1 MQRKT
6 LAALFMG
13 VALSA
18 ALVHAPAMAS
28 SHSEAPGT
36 SKDRLADDTDLYA
49 WVADDAP
56 DAVTIVGNWV
66 PLIEPNSGP
75 NFASFDDNATY
86 YMNVDNVGD
95 AKKHVRFEFSFATT
109 RQNQGTFLYNTGV
122 VTSLTDPDL
131 NVRQTWTLK
140 RIDVDTNQETV
151 LGSGQVAPYFVGPVS
166 MPDYTALAQSAI
178 QSLPGGY
185 KVFVGPRDDP
195 FFVDLAAV
203 FDLLSL
209 RPGDAGRD
217 RAASFNRA
225 MLRGGSRDAAT
236 AVDGVG
242 GYNVMSIVLQVP
254 KTRLTRDGAAP
265 DPARGNNVIGLWDT
279 AERARNAVINGDGT
293 MTFSGPEQ
301 QVSRLG
307 MPLVNE
313 IVIPLGKK
321 DFFNSSE
328 PANDVA
334 NFGAFVVDPE
344 PAKLLHALFGINVP
358 PAPRNDL
365 VAVFATGVPGL
376 NQPPNVAPGE
386 MLRLNMAIPPAAKP
400 NRIGVLAGDL
410 AGFPNGRRLADDVV
424 DIELR
429 VVAGVLVNGF
439 NVAPNNQ
446 LGDGVDANDMPFL
459 PHFPYVAPPQNP
471 RDHQHH
477 VVGEAKGFDFGR
489 GRGGDDDLT
498 RGTGDTV
505 APEALAQQAARA
517 PALSVLGRNPG
528 ASAALQYSL
537 ESPAR
542 VALRVFD
549 VQGRSVR
556 TLVDQEA
563 AAGMFRANWDGM
575 DDGGSALHGVF
586 FARLTANGRALETR
600 KIVIE

>member
-1 MQRKT
+1 MQRKS
-6 LAALFMG
+6 LAALF
-13 VALSA
+13 LSA
-18 ALVHAPAMAS
+18 ALLTSLLHTPAMAS

-49 WVADDAP
+49 WVAGDAP

-86 YMNVDNVGD
+86 YMNVDNIGD
-95 AKKHVRFEFSFATT
+95 SKKHVRFEFTFTTT
-109 RQNQGTFLYNTGV
+109 RQNQNTFLYNTGV

-140 RIDVDTNQETV
+140 RVNVDTNQETV
-151 LGSGQVAPYFVGPVS
+151 LGTGQVAPYFVGPVS
-166 MPDYTALAQSAI
+166 MPDYSALAQSAI
-178 QSLPGGY
+178 QSLAGGY

-195 FFVDLAAV
+195 FFVDLAAI

-209 RPGDAGRD
+209 RPRAENFSRNLRSAIDPSQRLLGLRNRD
-217 RAASFNRA
+217 
-225 MLRGGSRDAAT
+225 T

-242 GYNVMSIVLQVP
+242 GFNVMSIVLQVP
-254 KTRLTRDGAAP
+254 KTLLTKDGTAP
-265 DPARGNNVIGLWDT
+265 DPSRGNNVIGIWDT
-279 AERARNAVINGDGT
+279 AERLKNAVINGDGT

-313 IVIPLGKK
+313 VVIPLGKK

-334 NFGAFVVDPE
+334 NFGAYIVDPE
-344 PAKLLHALFGINVP
+344 AGHLLNGLFGINVP

-386 MLRLNMAIPPAAKP
+386 MLRLNMSIPPTEKP
-400 NRIGVLAGDL
+400 SRFGVLAGDL

-429 VVAGVLVNGF
+429 VVAGVLVPGF

-446 LGDGVDANDMPFL
+446 LGDGVDANDMPYL
-459 PHFPYVAPPQNP
+459 PYFPYVSPPQNP

-477 VVGEAKGFDFGR
+477 VVGGVVRER
-489 GRGGDDDLT
+489 GLGGDDLAV
-498 RGTGDTV
+498 GTADDATV
-505 APEALAQQAARA
+505 SPDALAQQAAHG
-517 PALSVLGRNPG
+517 PALSILGKNPG
-528 ASAALQYSL
+528 ASAVLQYTL
-537 ESPAR
+537 ENSAR
-542 VALRVFD
+542 VTLRVFD
-549 VQGRSVR
+549 VQGRTVR
-556 TLVDQEA
+556 TLIDQEA
-563 AAGMFRANWDGM
+563 AAGMFRANWDGTNEQ
-575 DDGGSALHGVF
+575 GAALHGVF
-586 FARLTANGRALETR
+586 FARLMANGAALETR